1 MREFAKSSMLGLI
14 LRHLKSEVPHLLPDK
29 LLQADEIRSVYVPA
43 PLKREALEMVYS
55 AGGPTAL
62 FSIGQG
68 LKAGNF
74 DPIWRAALS
83 SGSVPVLL
91 DKWLRFETYAHS
103 HNRLRIDQV
112 SDTKAMFQRYAVDGG
127 SPTPA
132 ENLLIC
138 GVLVAL
144 LEAIGCVGLRCWLH
158 GNSGDKKLIRDHS
171 ATISFDD
178 SSLNLTKDWTIC
190 WTEFVPEV
198 AASHALSDI
207 PKIPEHHLT
216 DPTTR
221 QRIQLMIALLS
232 KDVSRLWKVSELARQ
247 AAMSTRGLQRT
258 LAQAHLTFSSLVRMM
273 RVHEATRLLKEE
285 DVPLTAIAFCA
296 GFSDSA
302 HFSRDFRAS
311 TGVAPREFR
320 KLLMQNE

>member
-14 LRHLKSEVPHLLPDK
+14 LRHLKSEVPHLLPDN
-29 LLQADEIRSVYVPA
+29 LVRADEIRTVYVPA

-68 LKAGNF
+68 LKGGNF

-83 SGSVPVLL
+83 SGTVPILL
-91 DKWLRFETYAHS
+91 EKWLRFEAYAHS
-103 HNRLRIDQV
+103 HNRLLIEQV
-112 SDTKAMFQRYAVDGG
+112 SDTQAVFHRYSLDGG

-158 GNSGDKKLIRDHS
+158 GKSGAQKLIRDNGVS
-171 ATISFDD
+171 LPIDD
-178 SSLNLTKDWTIC
+178 ASLKLTDDWTIC
-190 WTEFVPEV
+190 WTAFVPEV
-198 AASHALSDI
+198 AASSALSDI
-207 PKIPEHHLT
+207 PKIPEHHLV
-216 DPTTR
+216 DPVTGH
-221 QRIQLMIALLS
+221 RIQLMIKLLS
-232 KDVSRLWKVSELARQ
+232 QDVSRVWKVSELARQ

-258 LAQAHLTFSSLVRMM
+258 LAQAQLTFSSLVRMM
-273 RVHEATRLLKEE
+273 RVHEATRLLKED

-311 TGVAPREFR
+311 TGLAPREFR
-320 KLLMQNE
+320 KLLVHNE